1 MRDQHSSTIDE
12 VFPNDFPQSSSTNLF
27 TNIELTVDVF
37 QITGEVILSN
47 DRLGDEIRS
56 NRMGEE
62 TSNTKVNKQ
71 TNNRMGEGNAKVKKT
86 KKQKSK
92 KAKRPTTDW
101 VRKDKVNRSLF
112 SPLFI
117 RCASIS

>member
-27 TNIELTVDVF
+27 TNIELTVDIF

-71 TNNRMGEGNAKVKKT
+71 TNNRMGEGNDKRQSKKDKKA

-92 KAKRPTTDW
+92 KANDRLGEEGQSKQKP
-101 VRKDKVNRSLF
+101 LF
-112 SPLFI
+112 S
-117 RCASIS
+117 SIY